1 MRMEKGHSMIAKFSQ
16 IKEQAFQSINVDRGD
31 IAVILI
37 IAIIPV
43 LLVAASV
50 GTDLIFNM
58 DPFHSK

>member
-1 MRMEKGHSMIAKFSQ
+1 MIAKFSQ

>member
-1 MRMEKGHSMIAKFSQ
+1 MPKFSQ

-31 IAVILI
+31 IAAILI

-43 LLVAASV
+43 FLVAASV
-50 GTDLIFNM
+50 GTDLIFDM